1 MRPAEHRFPC
11 PNATAM
17 SEQPNKPAP
26 DGEPTPPVTELVA
39 YLDGELDPKTT
50 EEVEARLSLDAKARA
65 EVESLKRAWDLLDFL
80 PRPEP
85 SSTFTT
91 RTLERIEPLRGPG
104 SSATVATLAS
114 FNPSTALATASSAP
128 RRIWAWAGWAAAIVA
143 TGLIGYLARGPVH
156 DAIMPSAERE
166 NDAQIV
172 ADMRLL
178 ENLRLYRHV
187 DDIEFLKDLDTPELF
202 GEDAGGQ

>member
-1 MRPAEHRFPC
+1 
-11 PNATAM
+11 M

-39 YLDGELDPKTT
+39 YLDGELDPKAA

-91 RTLERIEPLRGPG
+91 RTLERIEPLKGPG
-104 SSATVATLAS
+104 ASATISTLAS
-114 FNPSTALATASSAP
+114 SRPSTAVATVTSGR
-128 RRIWAWAGWAAAIVA
+128 RRIWRWAGWAAAVVA
-143 TGLIGYLARGPVH
+143 AGLVGYFARGPVR
-156 DAIMPSAERE
+156 DAIFPSAERN

-187 DDIEFLKDLDTPELF
+187 DDMEFLKELDTPELF
-202 GEDAGGQ
+202 GEDVGGQ

>member
-1 MRPAEHRFPC
+1 
-11 PNATAM
+11 M
-17 SEQPNKPAP
+17 SDKPDKP
-26 DGEPTPPVTELVA
+26 THDGAPTPPVTELVA
-39 YLDGELDPKTT
+39 YLDGELDPKAA
-50 EEVEARLSLDAKARA
+50 EAVEARLSLDAKARA

-91 RTLERIEPLRGPG
+91 RTLERIEPLRLPG
-104 SSATVATLAS
+104 ASATVSTLAS
-114 FNPSTALATASSAP
+114 SHPSAALATTAGRQ
-128 RRIWAWAGWAAAIVA
+128 RRLLVWGGWAAAVLGA
-143 TGLIGYLARGPVH
+143 GLIGYFARGPVH
-156 DAIMPSAERE
+156 DAIYPPAERS

-172 ADMRLL
+172 ADVQLL

-187 DDIEFLKDLDTPELF
+187 DDIEFLKELDTPELF

>member
-1 MRPAEHRFPC
+1 
-11 PNATAM
+11 M

-26 DGEPTPPVTELVA
+26 DGERRRPVTELVA
-39 YLDGELDPKTT
+39 YLDGELDPKAA

-85 SSTFTT
+85 SNTFTT
-91 RTLERIEPLRGPG
+91 RTLERIEPLKGP
-104 SSATVATLAS
+104 SASATISTLAS
-114 FNPSTALATASSAP
+114 LRPAAALATATSGR
-128 RRIWAWAGWAAAIVA
+128 RRISGWAGWAAAIVA
-143 TGLIGYLARGPVH
+143 AGLVGYFARRPAH
-156 DAIMPSAERE
+156 DAIFPSAERN
-166 NDAQIV
+166 NDALIV

-187 DDIEFLKDLDTPELF
+187 DDMEFLKELDTPELF
-202 GEDAGGQ
+202 GEDVGGQ